1 MNYRQWKKNYK
12 KLHGYNP
19 PVCDDKRRR
28 NKQMANQLISL
39 ISSIDVTKIFNN
51 IMKTLGYGLIRTG
64 ESFIEHAG
72 LDNKNCSGIVKEN
85 SHIVIKREDA
95 LRYLTKAEYHA
106 LEEMLI
112 KISIGRVK
120 DYKKP
125 INNYYICNT
134 DEPYADRVKGVI
146 ISGEYA
152 KEREIK

>member
-19 PVCDDKRRR
+19 LVCDDKRRR

-51 IMKTLGYGLIRTG
+51 IQGTIGYSLIRAG
-64 ESFIEHAG
+64 ELLIEHAW
-72 LDNKNCSGIVKEN
+72 DDVKCSGIVKEN

-95 LRYLTKAEYHA
+95 LRYLTEAEYHV